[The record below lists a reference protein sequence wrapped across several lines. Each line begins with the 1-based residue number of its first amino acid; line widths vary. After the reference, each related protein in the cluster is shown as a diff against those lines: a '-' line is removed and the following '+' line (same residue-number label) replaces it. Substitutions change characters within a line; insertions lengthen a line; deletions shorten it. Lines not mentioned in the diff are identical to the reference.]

1 MIKPNGKNVIEF
13 LEVSALLIDR
23 SYQRETIKEKI
34 VQQIASD
41 FDWAKFGTLQIGRR
55 KDGTLWVIDGMHRR
69 EAALRLE
76 ISRVPC
82 SVCDSGGAKDEA
94 SRFVESNNIRTRV
107 SQIDEARAWIATEDD
122 DSFVFAELC
131 KKYKITI
138 TGVKQSEKDFWTVQA
153 ASALR
158 CIFNAGR
165 LESVLSLLLDVRS
178 DSGLR
183 QAIYSNTMLYMTSEL
198 FNKDRWNETPSR
210 ERICVKLKEMSFS
223 QWKRLE
229 QDSSGSSGGRGLKI
243 ATAFIDRYYN
253 KGLRSNRVEPKSKP

>member
-1 MIKPNGKNVIEF
+1 MIKANMKGVIEF

-34 VQQIASD
+34 VQHIASN

-55 KDGTLWVIDGMHRR
+55 KDGSLWVIDGMHRR

-82 SVCDSGGAKDEA
+82 SVCDSDGAKDEA
-94 SRFVESNNIRTRV
+94 GRFVDSNKSRTRV
-107 SQIDEARAWIATEDD
+107 SQIDEARAWMATEDD
-122 DSFVFAELC
+122 DSSAFAELC
-131 KKYKITI
+131 RRYKVTI
-138 TGVKQSEKDFWTVQA
+138 TGVKQSGKDLWTVQA

-158 CIFNAGR
+158 SIFNVGR
-165 LESVLSLLLDVRS
+165 LESVLGLLLDVRS

-198 FNKDRWNETPSR
+198 CNKDRWNELPSR
-210 ERICVKLKEMSFS
+210 ERICIKLREMSFS

-229 QDSSGSSGGRGLKI
+229 QDSSGSSGARGLKI
-243 ATAFIDRYYN
+243 AVAFIDRYYN